1 MQTWTQ
7 LRSALTDTSKTQSE
21 LSALKEKLCQNI
33 GIKRRTLNGWLSDSK
48 SDEWPGTSQSYED
61 QIRDFL
67 FSTSDEGNSY
77 TRLAAALVDL
87 LETKQK
93 KNDFSEYIGKYRSM
107 RLGNEDRFIEGDVFI
122 DASADADYF
131 HHYHETEQIFYAGD
145 GSTTTETFTHEG
157 PVIFVGNRLYFLACG
172 IADGKRYM
180 RPMII
185 VGNDLPHHN
194 VLYGIVLTET
204 LKRFQP
210 LSSAV
215 ALVSYDH
222 PDMRSE
228 DLLDDLE
235 NTLKLAIQS
244 DRVLKGILVG

>member
-1 MQTWTQ
+1 MKIWFQ
-7 LRSALTDTSKTQSE
+7 LRNVLTDTSKTQSE
-21 LSALKEKLCQNI
+21 LSALKLKLCQNI
-33 GIKRRTLNGWLSDSK
+33 GISRRTLNGWLSDSK
-48 SDEWPGTSQSYED
+48 SDDWPGTSQSYED
-61 QIRDFL
+61 QFRDFL
-67 FSTSDEGNSY
+67 FSTSNEGNAY

-93 KNDFSEYIGKYRSM
+93 KIDYSEYIGKYRSM
-107 RLGNEDRFIEGDVFI
+107 RLGNEDRFIEGDVLI
-122 DASADADYF
+122 EASTDGDYF
-131 HHYHETEQIFYAGD
+131 HHYHETEQFFYAND
-145 GSTTTETFTHEG
+145 GSTRIETFTHEG
-157 PVIFVGNRLYFLACG
+157 PVIFIGNRLYFLACG

-180 RPMII
+180 RPMIF

-204 LKRFQP
+204 PARFQP

-228 DLLDDLE
+228 ELLDDLE
-235 NTLKLAIQS
+235 STLKLAIQS